1 MCLLKGLNDTY
12 LTVKTQILLMEPLP
26 SINRIFSLIQQERQL
41 PGNEMVNK
49 GNVKMNSKALFNF
62 SDNQGNWKTFRS
74 NTSRSQGRGKF
85 RYQNNGKQCTHCHR
99 LNHTIDECYFKYGFP
114 PWYKQKGEKNERVTN
129 NAVMDK
135 NMKVEEEQANKSD
148 AYNRNQFTQGQLY
161 QIMQLFYK

>member
-1 MCLLKGLNDTY
+1 
-12 LTVKTQILLMEPLP
+12 MEPLP

-148 AYNRNQFTQGQLY
+148 AYNRNQFTQGQIY